1 MLRVQLL
8 GPVGVLTLKLEGRFA
23 GADAE
28 HTRMLIARSPVDV
41 RLVVDLT
48 DVVFVDAIGENV
60 LLFLGRLG
68 AEFVA
73 STSYTFD
80 VCERLRLPLARTAS
94 STASTSG
101 LPSNNGRSR
110 LDAPKSKKDE
120 C

>member
-8 GPVGVLTLKLEGRFA
+8 GRVGALTLKLEGRFA

-28 HTRMLIARSPVDV
+28 HTRMIIVRSPADV

-48 DVVFVDAIGENV
+48 DVVFVDSIGEDV

-73 STSYTFD
+73 STSYTLD
-80 VCERLRLPLARTAS
+80 VCERLRLPLAGTAG
-94 STASTSG
+94 STARTSG
-101 LPSNNGRSR
+101 GSPSNNGRSR
-110 LDAPKSKKDE
+110 PDAPKSNNN
-120 C
+120 

>member
-8 GPVGVLTLKLEGRFA
+8 GPVGAQTLKLEGRLA

-28 HTRMLIARSPVDV
+28 HTRMLIARSPVDE

-48 DVVFVDAIGENV
+48 DVVFVDAIGEDV

-73 STSYTFD
+73 STSYTID
-80 VCERLRLPLARTAS
+80 ICDRLRLPLARS
-94 STASTSG
+94 S
-101 LPSNNGRSR
+101 
-110 LDAPKSKKDE
+110 
-120 C
+120 